1 MSKPSETVRKII
13 LEAIDPY
20 IETGDSFKLMH
31 EYRLDGRECSMGK
44 DPALSVQRTK
54 DGWIYYCHRCGEQGF
69 IADKDKSPKE
79 VDSMIKRLQ
88 EQKPS
93 KVLAAVTLPHD
104 FTPLCKD
111 YESQNMD
118 YRESPIP
125 LKAYHWLWQY
135 NIREEDIDHFNIGWS
150 QGYNRVIIPVYEY
163 AITWNMNHEENI
175 AHKLIGW
182 VGRELDC
189 QTKEERRA
197 KKIAKYLTRKQ
208 KKGDRIYFTAFGN
221 KHFGDIFVIVED
233 IISAIKINRATG
245 TTVIALLTS
254 HLDSDLIKKCQGRNV
269 LIWLDRNMLAKAIGY
284 MTRFKQ
290 FGVNISN
297 ISTSKDPKV
306 YNEAF
311 IRQQI
316 AANID
321 LLEG

>member
-1 MSKPSETVRKII
+1 MSKPSEIIRKII
-13 LEAIDPY
+13 LEAIDPH
-20 IETGDSFKLMH
+20 ITKGDSFKLMH
-31 EYRLDGRECSMGK
+31 EYRKDGRKCSMGK
-44 DPALSVQRTK
+44 DPALSVQRTE
-54 DGWIYYCHRCGEQGF
+54 DGWIFYCHRCREQGF
-69 IADKDKSPKE
+69 IGDKDKSPKE
-79 VDSMIKRLQ
+79 VSSMIKRLR
-88 EQKPS
+88 EQRPS
-93 KVLAAVTLPHD
+93 KTLALVTLPHD
-104 FTPLCKD
+104 FIPLCKD
-111 YESQNMD
+111 YDAQVAD
-118 YRESPIP
+118 YKEDPVP
-125 LKAYHWLWQY
+125 FKAYHSLWQY
-135 NIREEDIDHFNIGWS
+135 DIREEDIDHFNIGWS
-150 QGYNRVIIPVYEY
+150 EGYNRVIIPIYEHGY
-163 AITWNMNHEENI
+163 YGAEVGR
-175 AHKLIGW
+175 KLIGW
-182 VGRELDC
+182 TGRELDC

-208 KKGDRIYFTAFGN
+208 KKGDRIYFTAPGN

-233 IISAIKINRATG
+233 VISAIKIWKATG
-245 TTVIALLTS
+245 VTAVALLTS

-316 AANID
+316 AANTE